1 MTSPWLAEHQLRA
14 WSVRCR
20 CAGSLGCLHGVG
32 TAPGRLSPSRQDFDL
47 RVLEIGGLDLETVRL
62 RADAPM
68 PVPRVIPVV
77 DGGRASWGVSR
88 PAVAVMLDAA
98 RPVRTRRKESLRE
111 TLGVGPEVSIVLTL
125 FASDGDL
132 ERLWHERLAF
142 VERLRLLRPSAVISP
157 SFSVWHG
164 DDWVEQRYAMKRSLE
179 FARIVQEVGL
189 RAIPH
194 VSWGRETDA
203 LDLARWINSNRP
215 GMIAIDTQCL
225 AGLFDDWLRQLDFI
239 RERIAVP
246 PRLLIGGTRPGQ
258 RLQRI
263 ATTWPECSFL
273 YNGLQPAASGHVMNI
288 GPDGRTRYRRV
299 HLADDR
305 RHLSIWADWGR

>member
-1 MTSPWLAEHQLRA
+1 
-14 WSVRCR
+14 
-20 CAGSLGCLHGVG
+20 
-32 TAPGRLSPSRQDFDL
+32 
-47 RVLEIGGLDLETVRL
+47 
-62 RADAPM
+62 
-68 PVPRVIPVV
+68 
-77 DGGRASWGVSR
+77 
-88 PAVAVMLDAA
+88 
-98 RPVRTRRKESLRE
+98 
-111 TLGVGPEVSIVLTL
+111 
-125 FASDGDL
+125 
-132 ERLWHERLAF
+132 
-142 VERLRLLRPSAVISP
+142 
-157 SFSVWHG
+157 
-164 DDWVEQRYAMKRSLE
+164 MKRSLE

-203 LDLARWINSNRP
+203 PDLARWINSNRP

-225 AGLFDDWLRQLDFI
+225 AGLFDDWLSQLDFI

-273 YNGLQPAASGHVMNI
+273 YNGLQPAASGHVMKI
-288 GPDGRTRYRRV
+288 GLDGRTRYRRV

-305 RHLSIWADWGR
+305 RHRSIWGPTGVGEPVARLYERSLRTFEQAAAGYPAHG